1 MLFRVTLS
9 SVYIM
14 TVTMLVK
21 QSATSQLNKLIDFK
35 TNKGLNANR
44 NLGVFNLCPSK
55 GHNFKYL
62 IEVPLLQDIL
72 LL

>member
-9 SVYIM
+9 SVYM
-14 TVTMLVK
+14 TVTTLVK
-21 QSATSQLNKLIDFK
+21 QCATSQINILIDFK
-35 TNKGLNANR
+35 TSKGLNANH

-55 GHNFKYL
+55 GHNFIYL